1 MGRSKVKTSPDIKRT
16 KPTKNA
22 KDVHFNNVKDGS
34 ENHKE
39 LILTNF
45 TPF

>member
-1 MGRSKVKTSPDIKRT
+1 MKKGKGKTSSDAKRT
-16 KPTKNA
+16 KPSKST

-39 LILTNF
+39 SVS
-45 TPF
+45 P